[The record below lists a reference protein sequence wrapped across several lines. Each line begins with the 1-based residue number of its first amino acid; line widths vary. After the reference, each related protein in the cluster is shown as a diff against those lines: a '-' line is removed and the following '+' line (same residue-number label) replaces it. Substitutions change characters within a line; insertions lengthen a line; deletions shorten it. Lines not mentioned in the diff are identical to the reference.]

1 MNAKQLM
8 QVIGSAQDDYIAA
21 AVATRNG
28 VSKAKHLSLK
38 RAVLIAAIIALALL
52 LVGCT
57 VVYVLRLQDM
67 SIGQETYIQHFNDEG
82 LAVEPTEKTR
92 DILTLYG
99 HNGDPIQ
106 SALTEWYDFLES
118 YDPDGVLMTNDSNL
132 PQIDDR
138 YEFTYDCYTP
148 EMVKK
153 VDEIADKYELK
164 LLDTYL
170 VFQQYQSD
178 IFLAET
184 GIGSLL
190 RPNTGAQIRHMAGL
204 LYLPYNFKMEFELVP
219 SEGTPGTWATLIYTQ
234 KDYFP
239 VSFSGSKL
247 DLNDFDQ
254 WDYTT
259 ANGTQVLIARSNKGQ
274 SYIIAELEN
283 ATLVLSIDGNRSG
296 SSYPDENQIIT
307 KEELTTIADL
317 FDYSISPKEVDRA
330 AVEEKLAEA
339 EAAYQLEHTYVP
351 EVYGG
356 FSDYLKDTV
365 SIYQEGLR
373 YTFYDLSGDGDDD
386 LLLGRS
392 DGSMYEWAAMVDGQ
406 VKSCHVTD
414 LFLCEGRVLHNVDDF
429 GAYYDQETHMYYS
442 PVSDTALLDP
452 DTGLG
457 KPFLNLQRTQDQWR
471 KGEDFVKFTTTEIT
485 EVEARDLM
493 ARYPHMELDWKPLM
507 DYPLDAEGTTLGD
520 WLNAKDVRLS
530 REALWEVYADY
541 LREKK
546 DLHYTHYR
554 ILDVNGDGVEDL
566 LLSGDGEKYWTIRT
580 YRYGIVYP
588 ITSMDF
594 YLCEDGIL
602 ERAYNQYI
610 SEGVE
615 EERHHFLRLTGFRR
629 LELDLV
635 VYNKATASYQS
646 DIHGTPV
653 PKEAAEATLAKY
665 KRIDQGMLPIS
676 DLLN

>member
-1 MNAKQLM
+1 MNAKQLIT
-8 QVIGSAQDDYIAA
+8 VIGETQDSYITAA
-21 AVATRNG
+21 LATRE
-28 VSKAKHLSLK
+28 AAPRHLSLK
-38 RAVLIAAIIALALL
+38 RTLLIAAVIALTLT
-52 LVGCT
+52 LVGCA
-57 VVYVLRLQDM
+57 VVYALRLQDM
-67 SIGQETYIQHFNDEG
+67 SIGQETYTQRFDSEG
-82 LAVEPTEKTR
+82 RAVEPTEKTR
-92 DILTLYG
+92 DIVTLYG
-99 HNGDPIQ
+99 HSGDPIQ
-106 SALTEWYDFLES
+106 QALAEWYDFLET
-118 YDPDGVLMTNDSNL
+118 YDPDGKLMTNEPNL
-132 PQIDDR
+132 PQIEDR

-148 EMVKK
+148 EMAAK
-153 VDEIADKYELK
+153 VDEIAAKYDLK

-178 IFLAET
+178 IFLEET

-190 RPNTGAQIRHMAGL
+190 LSNTGAEIRHMAGV
-204 LYLPYNFKMEFELVP
+204 LYPPYNFKMEFELVLAQ
-219 SEGTPGTWATLIYTQ
+219 GTPGTWVTLLYTQ

-239 VSFSGSKL
+239 VSFSGSRM
-247 DLNDFDQ
+247 DLNDFEQ
-254 WDYTT
+254 WDHT
-259 ANGTQVLIARSNKGQ
+259 AADGTQVLIALSNKGQ
-274 SYIIAELEN
+274 SYILAQLET
-283 ATLVLSIDGNRSG
+283 ASLILSIDGNRSG
-296 SSYPDENQIIT
+296 SSYPDESQIIT
-307 KEELTTIADL
+307 KEELTAMADL
-317 FDYSISPKEVDRA
+317 FDYSISPREVDRT

-339 EAAYQLEHTYVP
+339 EAAYQAEHAYVP

-373 YTFYDLSGDGDDD
+373 YTFYDLTGDGADD

-392 DGSMYEWAAMVDGQ
+392 DGSFYQWAAMVDGQ
-406 VKSCHVTD
+406 VRSCHVTN
-414 LFLCEGRVLHNVDDF
+414 LFLCEGRVLHSVDDF

-452 DTGLG
+452 DSGLG
-457 KPFLNLQRTQDQWR
+457 MPFLNLQRTQDRWR
-471 KGEDFVKFTTTEIT
+471 KGEDFVKFTTVETTEA
-485 EVEARDLM
+485 EAHNLM
-493 ARYPHMELDWKPLM
+493 AQYPHLKLDWKPLM
-507 DYPLDAEGTTLGD
+507 DYPLDDKGTTLGD

-530 REALWEVYADY
+530 GEDLREVYADH
-541 LREKK
+541 LRGKK

-566 LLSGDGEKYWTIRT
+566 LLSGDGEKYWTIYT

-588 ITSMDF
+588 VTSMDF

-602 ERAYNQYI
+602 EQSYNQYI

-615 EERHHFLRLTGFRR
+615 EERHHFLRLNVFREE
-629 LELDLV
+629 ELDLV

-653 PKEAAEATLAKY
+653 PREEAEATLAKY
-665 KRIDQGMLPIS
+665 MRIDQGMQPIS